1 MVYKGFDSVPPT
13 VYAGPGYSVDEIY
26 SADRKLNSNPKD
38 YWRIMTMGWTIV
50 PNPDLETITFE
61 LRGTGGFLTSVSVDT
76 LCIVP
81 VPGAILLAGIGLG
94 AVGLT
99 RKQFRRI

>member
-1 MVYKGFDSVPPT
+1 
-13 VYAGPGYSVDEIY
+13 
-26 SADRKLNSNPKD
+26 
-38 YWRIMTMGWTIV
+38 MTMGWTIV